1 MNSRL
6 FRSASSIAALLVSL
20 SLSATAAET
29 IDETVLALS
38 NLEKSVASNQLDQAE
53 GQLRALQKRIPN
65 DTRLEQAQRTI
76 SAAYVHQGESALQ
89 GGNLGA
95 AEQALN
101 KAKAVMPAA
110 NKQADTLAAAIQ
122 TSKQDQQAAALAAE
136 QAAKAKARAEA
147 EAAQAR
153 QQQQAAER
161 KAAEAK
167 KAQQA
172 AAAAQPKPP
181 VAKLIDPLA
190 ASSKV
195 AMPMLDTQD
204 INDLRTLLDQVA
216 TEVVAFNCAVKIEV
230 RQSKDYPRVASL
242 LSARVKKIDPA
253 FDLQLEELIAPK
265 NDPQLVLSPR
275 G

>member
-1 MNSRL
+1 MNSKR
-6 FRSASSIAALLVSL
+6 FRSASSIAALLLSL

-110 NKQADTLAAAIQ
+110 NKQADALATAIQ
-122 TSKQDQQAAALAAE
+122 ASKQEQQAAALAAE

-190 ASSKV
+190 TSSKV

-216 TEVVAFNCAVKIEV
+216 TEVVAFNCTVKIEV

-242 LSARVKKIDPA
+242 LAARVKKIDPA